1 MSDDFEINFGSVKHY
16 LKSNRRK
23 ILKQVRLVIPYAI
36 IYVGLIVAFN
46 YFNITTESVRAT
58 FAGKGAILIPIFIG
72 LQLLAAMT
80 PLPDLPFTAA
90 GILFFQPW
98 FSFLLV
104 WFGMWFASAINFF
117 IARRLGRKWV
127 QDRYPSTSGW
137 IDRFSGKYGV
147 ESVIVGRSFTFV
159 TFDLV
164 AYAAGIS
171 SMSFK
176 TFAIASVFGLIP
188 VALNSVLVGL
198 AFTAAID
205 NILFSIAVLFAASSL
220 ALGMGFAARKYRLRQ
235 QMILERS
242 KEAK

>member
-1 MSDDFEINFGSVKHY
+1 MNDDFTFDLGMVKHY
-16 LKSNRRK
+16 LKHNKRK
-23 ILKQVRLVIPYAI
+23 ILKQIRLVIPYAI
-36 IYVGLIVAFN
+36 IYIALIVAFN
-46 YFNITTESVRAT
+46 YFNITTDSVRAT

-72 LQLLAAMT
+72 LQLLAALT

-104 WFGMWFASAINFF
+104 WFGMWVASTINFF
-117 IARRLGRKWV
+117 VARRLGRQWV
-127 QDRYPSTSGW
+127 QEHYPGTSSW

-171 SMSFK
+171 SM
-176 TFAIASVFGLIP
+176 TFRTFGTASVIGLIP
-188 VALNSVLVGL
+188 VALNSVLLGL
-198 AFTAAID
+198 AFTSAID
-205 NILFSIAVLFAASSL
+205 NILYSIVVLGAASAL
-220 ALGMGFAARKYRLRQ
+220 AIGLGFVARKYRLRQ
-235 QMILERS
+235 QMIAERITS
-242 KEAK
+242 AE